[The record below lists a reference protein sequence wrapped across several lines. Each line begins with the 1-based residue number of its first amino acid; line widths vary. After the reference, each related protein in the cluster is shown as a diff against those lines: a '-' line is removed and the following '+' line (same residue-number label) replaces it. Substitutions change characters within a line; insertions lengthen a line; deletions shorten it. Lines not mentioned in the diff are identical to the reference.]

1 MQAPVVLERQRSR
14 RSRPPRD
21 AALVAEKA
29 CLRRLFRDQRRAR
42 ATVCGERLAE
52 IFLATIPLARAATVS
67 GYWPFADEIDPRP
80 LMAALHARGHPVCLP
95 VARAGEPLT
104 FRAWA
109 PGMALEAGVFDT
121 RVPSAESPVM
131 RPDCL
136 IVPLLACD
144 REGTRLGHGGG
155 YYDRTLAALA
165 GALAVGVGFAFQRV
179 ARLPRGA
186 HDRPLDWLVTEA
198 GAERFAAAAP

>member
-1 MQAPVVLERQRSR
+1 MVLTRQRSR
-14 RSRPPRD
+14 WSRPPRD
-21 AALVAEKA
+21 DGLAAEKA
-29 CLRRLFRDQRRAR
+29 PLRRLYRDRRRA
-42 ATVCGERLAE
+42 AAFACGDRLAE
-52 IFLATIPLARAATVS
+52 SFLATIPLAPGATVS

-80 LMAALHARGHPVCLP
+80 LMVALCARGHPLCLP
-95 VARAGEPLT
+95 VAKAGEPLS

-121 RVPSAESPVM
+121 RVPPPQSPVLS
-131 RPDCL
+131 PDCL

-144 REGTRLGHGGG
+144 REGTRLGYGGG

-179 ARLPRGA
+179 ERLPRGA
-186 HDRPLDWLVTEA
+186 HDRPLDWLVSEA

>member
-1 MQAPVVLERQRSR
+1 MVLTRQRSR
-14 RSRPPRD
+14 WSRPPRD
-21 AALVAEKA
+21 DGLAAEKA
-29 CLRRLFRDQRRAR
+29 PLRRLYRDRRRA
-42 ATVCGERLAE
+42 AAFACGDRLAE
-52 IFLATIPLARAATVS
+52 SFLATTPLAPGATVS

-80 LMAALHARGHPVCLP
+80 LMVALCARGHPLCLP
-95 VARAGEPLT
+95 VAKAGEPLS
-104 FRAWA
+104 FRAWT
-109 PGMALEAGVFDT
+109 PGSELEAGVFDT
-121 RVPSAESPVM
+121 RVPPPQSPVL

-144 REGTRLGHGGG
+144 REGFRLGYGGG

-179 ARLPRGA
+179 ERLPRGA
-186 HDRPLDWLVTEA
+186 HDRRLDWLVSEA